1 VITDQGHW
9 TFGLFGLFL
18 WTTDY
23 AGPLAEFAFLQPS
36 RSYAL
41 MKFNR
46 RIAEGANLHSCN
58 GCRCVAEEVPLCL
71 CCCCALS
78 SCPLPD
84 ARCLMLAA

>member
-1 VITDQGHW
+1 MITDQGHW

-46 RIAEGANLHSCN
+46 RMAEGANLHSCN
-58 GCRCVAEEVPLCL
+58 GCPGVWQKRCRCAFAAA
-71 CCCCALS
+71 ALS
-78 SCPLPD
+78 LH
-84 ARCLMLAA
+84 ARCLMRAA